1 MTQWAKALAI
11 ALVFALMIG
20 VFIRQNT
27 SAAPLG
33 DTQFQVSVNS
43 SAHQAYGLYY
53 PVTYM
58 FSIPAGSNNLE
69 AQYRYNLSDSWTVL
83 DQKTAADFFNGVNAA
98 RFDYANDK
106 AYLSVAFTQ
115 GSDLLFLRVVDNN
128 GVEVPLSYLG
138 IPTYYDDRKAAVT
151 ISLDDW
157 ASYSDSD
164 FNDAA
169 TILSA
174 RHIHFTV
181 GVITQGQPDISLIQ
195 HWVES
200 GWMEV
205 ASHSRTHPCTD
216 NDYLASGYDNEAA
229 NSKLDLLTSLT
240 LTHPYVP
247 TFIEPCG
254 FETPALRQAIVDAGY
269 LVTRGWGISIPQN
282 TFSAWGSDD
291 SYETAFYTVDT
302 WSAPWY
308 TQDDM
313 LLAQVNASFD
323 AAYAEGGIYHLVD
336 HPWQGRWFPGSTLD
350 SHAQYISDR
359 LDVWYAAFG
368 ELYLYHYV
376 QERGQVTVSPIEA
389 PTRTP
394 APPTATPTETPA
406 PPTATA
412 TNTPIPPTA
421 TPTNTPI
428 PPTATPTETPVP
440 PTATATNTPIPPTA
454 TPTETPVP
462 PTATPTNTPIPPTA
476 TPANTPVPPTA
487 TATNTPIPPTATPT
501 ETPVPPTATATNTPI
516 PPTAT
521 PTNTPIPPTATST
534 NTPIPPT
541 ATPTE
546 TPVPPTATNT
556 PIPPT
561 ATPTETPVPPTATNT
576 PIPPTATPTETSVPP
591 TATATNTPIPPTATA
606 TNTPIPPTATS
617 TNTPIPP
624 TSTETP
630 VPPTA
635 TATISLTETIYIPFI
650 VYSGNPDSP
659 RLGVEFTSGE
669 EEYVTGCASIPLF
682 ATEARTLLNCGR

>member
-11 ALVFALMIG
+11 ALVFVLLIS

-43 SAHQAYGLYY
+43 SAHQAYELYY

-58 FSIPAGSNNLE
+58 FSIPAGSSDLA
-69 AQYRYNLSDSWTVL
+69 AQYRYNPSDSWTVL
-83 DQKTAADFFNGVNAA
+83 DPKTATDFFNGVNAA
-98 RFDYANDK
+98 RFDYENDK

-115 GSDLLFLRVVDNN
+115 ESDLLFLRIVDNH

-174 RHIHFTV
+174 HHIFFTV
-181 GVITQGQPDISLIQ
+181 GVITQRDPDFNLIQ
-195 HWVES
+195 HWVDS

-216 NDYLASGYDNEAA
+216 NDYLASGYANEAA
-229 NSKLDLLTSLT
+229 NSRLDLLTSLT
-240 LTHPYVP
+240 LTHPYVS

-254 FETPALRQAIVDAGY
+254 FETPTLRQAIVDAGY
-269 LVTRGWGISIPQN
+269 LVTRGWGISSPQN
-282 TFSAWGSDD
+282 TFSTWGSDD
-291 SYETAFYTVDT
+291 SYETASYTVDT
-302 WSAPWY
+302 WAAPWY

-313 LLAQVNASFD
+313 LLAQVNADFD

-350 SHAQYISDR
+350 SHTQYISDR

-368 ELYLYHYV
+368 DLYLYHYV
-376 QERGQVTVSPIEA
+376 QERGQVTVSSIEV
-389 PTRTP
+389 PTKTP
-394 APPTATPTETPA
+394 APPTATS
-406 PPTATA
+406 
-412 TNTPIPPTA
+412 TNTPIPPTE
-421 TPTNTPI
+421 TPTNTPIPPTSTNTPI
-428 PPTATPTETPVP
+428 PPTATPTE
-440 PTATATNTPIPPTA
+440 
-454 TPTETPVP
+454 
-462 PTATPTNTPIPPTA
+462 
-476 TPANTPVPPTA
+476 
-487 TATNTPIPPTATPT
+487 
-501 ETPVPPTATATNTPI
+501 TPI

-546 TPVPPTATNT
+546 TPIPPTATPTNT

-561 ATPTETPVPPTATNT
+561 ATPTETPVPPTATPTNTPVPPTATPTETPVPPTATPTNTPIPPTATSTETPVPPTATATETPIPPTATPTETPVPPTATPTNT
-576 PIPPTATPTETSVPP
+576 PIPPTATPTETPVPP
-591 TATATNTPIPPTATA
+591 TATP

-617 TNTPIPP
+617 TNTP
-624 TSTETP
+624 TP
-630 VPPTA
+630 
-635 TATISLTETIYIPFI
+635 TISLSETIYIPFI
-650 VYSGNPDSP
+650 VYSGKPDLP
-659 RLGVEFTSGE
+659 RLDVEFTSGE
-669 EEYVTGCASIPLF
+669 EEYVTGCASVPLF